1 MRICNGL
8 AIGEF
13 GSKKFINILRHYI
26 LLPKSYGVKSHL
38 KRLKICLEKRV
49 KIQPLL
55 FKNGGFSLFLEWD
68 LLFWN
73 EIHSK
78 GMKSQSLFCYNTRVD
93 GISLQKKNWD
103 FTPSLRSESYF
114 KRANLTL
121 KRIKICHSWTRVV
134 VFSLFFQ
141 DKLNFQSLRVRFHS
155 MIFRE
160 WYNKFIFDK
169 TILKFHR
176 KNEMRWDY
184 QNL

>member
-1 MRICNGL
+1 MEWNLTWRDWKFVL
-8 AIGEF
+8 
-13 GSKKFINILRHYI
+13 KKEWKY
-26 LLPKSYGVKSHL
+26 SH
-38 KRLKICLEKRV
+38 
-49 KIQPLL
+49 LL

-78 GMKSQSLFCYNTRVD
+78 GVKSQSLFWSVIILECNNRVD

-121 KRIKICHSWTRVV
+121 KICHSWTRVV

-155 MIFRE
+155 MIFKE

-176 KNEMRWDY
+176 KNEMRRDY